1 MPHHQ
6 LIVVGGGLAGLRA
19 AVEAKADG
27 LDVAVLSQVHP
38 GRSHSSAAQG
48 GINAALA
55 NHPDAH
61 DDTPEKHA
69 FDTVKGSDYLADQ
82 DTAIQMTKDAPG
94 VIFEMDHW
102 GCPFSR
108 FDDGRIAQR
117 PFGGAGYPRTCYG
130 ADKTGHYLLHT
141 LVERAYER
149 QVKMYI
155 EVFVTSLIVDEGRCR
170 GVVAYD
176 MINGGFHAFTADAVV
191 MATGGAGR
199 IYGNST
205 NAIISTGGGA
215 AIAYHAGVPAEDM
228 EFIQFHPT
236 GLLTSHILMSEACR
250 GEGGYLVNN
259 EGERFMAK
267 YAPKAM
273 ELAPRDITARSI
285 TTEIIEGR
293 GINGEDYVHLDLRHL
308 GAEKI
313 MERLPGI
320 RDIAIHFEGVDP
332 IEEPIP
338 IKPVQ
343 HYTMGGIDT
352 DVDGRTKLPGFY
364 AAGECACVSVH
375 GANRL
380 GGNSLLETI
389 VFGRRAGMAVVA
401 DLAERGG
408 RRRRRLRR
416 RQGRRRGHGGP
427 GRRARRSRRGR
438 GRPVRHPRRDDRHD
452 ARLLRRVP
460 RGGGHAHRPRDP
472 APPQGALRLHR
483 PAQRRRRLQPRP
495 HAHARARGHGRPRPV
510 RRRGRA
516 GAHRVARLALAHGL
530 PGARRRALAR
540 AHARLL
546 HPRGPAAGAR
556 AGHPRH
562 LRATGAE
569 VLMRTVNFHIKR
581 YDPARDAKGTSRVE
595 AFEIPYET
603 SLTVLEG
610 LFHVQEHQDPSLS
623 FRYCCRAS
631 ICGSCAMYIN
641 GRYRLACQTNV
652 LHLHTDEVHIE
663 PLPHLPLVKDLVCDM
678 DDFFAKYEY
687 VQPWLIRSSQPPAK
701 EILQSPADR
710 HKLNMPIDCILCGA
724 CYSSCPSVWTEDN
737 YLGPAALLKAYRFEV
752 DSRDEARKE
761 RLPRWDNERGA
772 YRCHTIANCIEACPK
787 ELSPTEG
794 IQWLKMAAVRRRLF
808 GRAK

>member
-82 DTAIQMTKDAPG
+82 DAAIQMTKDAPG

-149 QVKMYI
+149 GVKMYI
-155 EVFVTSLIVDEGRCR
+155 EVFVTALIVDEGRCR

-176 MINGGFHAFTADAVV
+176 MIGGGFQAFTADAVV

-205 NAIISTGGGA
+205 NAIISTGAGA
-215 AIAYHAGVPAEDM
+215 AMAYHAGVPAEDM

-259 EGERFMAK
+259 EGERFMAR

-285 TTEIIEGR
+285 TTEILEGR
-293 GINGEDYVHLDLRHL
+293 GIDGEDYVHLDLRHL

-320 RDIAIHFEGVDP
+320 RDIAIHFQGVDP

-401 DLAERGG
+401 DLQSGAAGGGDVSAAGKAAVASMEARVAELAARGADG
-408 RRRRRLRR
+408 ADPYAIRAEMIATTRDYFGVFREESVMRTGLETLRRLKERCGSIGLR
-416 RQGRRRGHGGP
+416 NAGGVFNLDLMRTLELE
-427 GRRARRSRRGR
+427 GM
-438 GRPVRHPRRDDRHD
+438 VD
-452 ARLLRRVP
+452 
-460 RGGGHAHRPRDP
+460 
-472 APPQGALRLHR
+472 
-483 PAQRRRRLQPRP
+483 
-495 HAHARARGHGRPRPV
+495 
-510 RRRGRA
+510 
-516 GAHRVARLALAHGL
+516 LALCVAEG
-530 PGARRRALAR
+530 ALAR
-540 AHARLL
+540 TES
-546 HPRGPAAGAR
+546 RGS
-556 AGHPRH
+556 HS
-562 LRATGAE
+562 
-569 VLMRTVNFHIKR
+569 RTD
-581 YDPARDAKGTSRVE
+581 YPARDDEHWLVHTLAYYTPEGPRLEHAPVTLGT
-595 AFEIPYET
+595 FEP
-603 SLTVLEG
+603 
-610 LFHVQEHQDPSLS
+610 QE
-623 FRYCCRAS
+623 R
-631 ICGSCAMYIN
+631 
-641 GRYRLACQTNV
+641 
-652 LHLHTDEVHIE
+652 
-663 PLPHLPLVKDLVCDM
+663 
-678 DDFFAKYEY
+678 KY
-687 VQPWLIRSSQPPAK
+687 
-701 EILQSPADR
+701 
-710 HKLNMPIDCILCGA
+710 
-724 CYSSCPSVWTEDN
+724 
-737 YLGPAALLKAYRFEV
+737 
-752 DSRDEARKE
+752 
-761 RLPRWDNERGA
+761 
-772 YRCHTIANCIEACPK
+772 
-787 ELSPTEG
+787 
-794 IQWLKMAAVRRRLF
+794 
-808 GRAK
+808 

>member
-6 LIVVGGGLAGLRA
+6 LIVIGGGLAGLRA

-48 GINAALA
+48 GLNAALA

-82 DTAIQMTKDAPG
+82 DAAIQMTKDAPG
-94 VIFEMDHW
+94 VVFEMDHW

-215 AIAYHAGVPAEDM
+215 AIAYRAGVPVEDM

-250 GEGGYLVNN
+250 GEGGYLLNN
-259 EGERFMAK
+259 DGDRFMAK

-293 GINGEDYVHLDLRHL
+293 GIGGADYVNLDLRHL

-313 MERLPGI
+313 LERLPGI

-338 IKPVQ
+338 IRPVQ

-352 DVDGRTKLPGFY
+352 DVDGRTSLPGFY

-401 DLAERGG
+401 DLESAAAGGGDVSAAGNAAVSAMEARVAELAARGADG
-408 RRRRRLRR
+408 ADPYAIRAEMIATTRDYFGVFREESVMRTGLETLRRLKERCGSIGLR
-416 RQGRRRGHGGP
+416 NAGGIFNLDLMRTLELE
-427 GRRARRSRRGR
+427 GM
-438 GRPVRHPRRDDRHD
+438 VD
-452 ARLLRRVP
+452 
-460 RGGGHAHRPRDP
+460 
-472 APPQGALRLHR
+472 
-483 PAQRRRRLQPRP
+483 
-495 HAHARARGHGRPRPV
+495 
-510 RRRGRA
+510 
-516 GAHRVARLALAHGL
+516 LALCIAEG
-530 PGARRRALAR
+530 ALAR
-540 AHARLL
+540 TES
-546 HPRGPAAGAR
+546 RGS
-556 AGHPRH
+556 HS
-562 LRATGAE
+562 
-569 VLMRTVNFHIKR
+569 RTD
-581 YDPARDAKGTSRVE
+581 YPARDDEHWLVHTLASYTPEGPRLEHKPVTLGT
-595 AFEIPYET
+595 FEP
-603 SLTVLEG
+603 
-610 LFHVQEHQDPSLS
+610 QE
-623 FRYCCRAS
+623 R
-631 ICGSCAMYIN
+631 
-641 GRYRLACQTNV
+641 
-652 LHLHTDEVHIE
+652 
-663 PLPHLPLVKDLVCDM
+663 
-678 DDFFAKYEY
+678 KY
-687 VQPWLIRSSQPPAK
+687 
-701 EILQSPADR
+701 
-710 HKLNMPIDCILCGA
+710 
-724 CYSSCPSVWTEDN
+724 
-737 YLGPAALLKAYRFEV
+737 
-752 DSRDEARKE
+752 
-761 RLPRWDNERGA
+761 
-772 YRCHTIANCIEACPK
+772 
-787 ELSPTEG
+787 
-794 IQWLKMAAVRRRLF
+794 
-808 GRAK
+808 

>member
-155 EVFVTSLIVDEGRCR
+155 EVFVTSLIVDDGRCR
-170 GVVAYD
+170 GVIAYD
-176 MINGGFHAFTADAVV
+176 MIKGGFHAFTADAVV

-205 NAIISTGGGA
+205 NAIISTGAGA
-215 AIAYHAGVPAEDM
+215 AMAYQAGVPAEDM

-250 GEGGYLVNN
+250 GEGGYLVNG

-285 TTEIIEGR
+285 TTEINEGR
-293 GINGEDYVHLDLRHL
+293 GIGGSDYVNLDLRHL

-313 MERLPGI
+313 LERLPGI

-338 IKPVQ
+338 IRPVQ

-352 DVDGRTKLPGFY
+352 DVDGRTRLPGLY

-380 GGNSLLETI
+380 GGNSLLETV

-401 DLAERGG
+401 DLEGG
-408 RRRRRLRR
+408 ASA
-416 RQGRRRGHGGP
+416 G
-427 GRRARRSRRGR
+427 
-438 GRPVRHPRRDDRHD
+438 
-452 ARLLRRVP
+452 
-460 RGGGHAHRPRDP
+460 DP
-472 APPQGALRLHR
+472 APAAAGAVAAMEARVQELAARGADGADPYAIRAEMIATTRDYFGVFREDSVMRTGLEIL
-483 PAQRRRRLQPRP
+483 RRLKERCSQIGLRN
-495 HAHARARGHGRPRPV
+495 A
-510 RRRGRA
+510 A
-516 GAHRVARLALAHGL
+516 GVFNLDLMRTLELEGMVDLSLCVAEG
-530 PGARRRALAR
+530 ALAR
-540 AHARLL
+540 TES
-546 HPRGPAAGAR
+546 RGS
-556 AGHPRH
+556 HS
-562 LRATGAE
+562 
-569 VLMRTVNFHIKR
+569 RTDF
-581 YDPARDAKGTSRVE
+581 PAR
-595 AFEIPYET
+595 
-603 SLTVLEG
+603 
-610 LFHVQEHQDPSLS
+610 
-623 FRYCCRAS
+623 
-631 ICGSCAMYIN
+631 N
-641 GRYRLACQTNV
+641 
-652 LHLHTDEVHIE
+652 DE
-663 PLPHLPLVKDLVCDM
+663 
-678 DDFFAKYEY
+678 
-687 VQPWLIRSSQPPAK
+687 
-701 EILQSPADR
+701 
-710 HKLNMPIDCILCGA
+710 
-724 CYSSCPSVWTEDN
+724 
-737 YLGPAALLKAYRFEV
+737 
-752 DSRDEARKE
+752 
-761 RLPRWDNERGA
+761 
-772 YRCHTIANCIEACPK
+772 
-787 ELSPTEG
+787 
-794 IQWLKMAAVRRRLF
+794 QWLKHTLAYYTPEGPRLEYVPVTLGPF
-808 GRAK
+808 EPQERKY